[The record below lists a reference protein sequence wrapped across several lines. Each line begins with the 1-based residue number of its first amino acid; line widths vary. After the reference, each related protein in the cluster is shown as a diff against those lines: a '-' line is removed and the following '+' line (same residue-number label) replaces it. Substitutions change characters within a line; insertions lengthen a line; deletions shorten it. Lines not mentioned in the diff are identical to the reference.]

1 MTERAVRWYDLGL
14 AALLVVVSLFG
25 TGPAAAN
32 QGRTVPVLAYL
43 LAVVASLAIAAWRW
57 RPVWTFVV
65 VGAAA
70 LTYLALGYAYG
81 PIMITLALAVYGL
94 AAREPVRRTLPST
107 AALLAALLLT
117 VSLGALAGDRGWE
130 ELLTVSAWLV
140 VPAAI
145 GVVVRVRRDATA
157 AVRAEQ
163 ARRATSEER
172 LRLAQEVHDVV
183 GHGLAVIAMQAG
195 VALKVLAREPGLGWQ
210 EAPGQSFGA
219 APWGPV
225 REALEAIRAT
235 SREALDGL
243 RVELDALRD
252 GSGQPAAPRHPASGL
267 ADLPAL
273 VERMRA
279 SGLPVELHTDLP
291 ASAERPPTGRLTE
304 FPSTVDHAAYRIVQE
319 SLTNVLRH
327 AGPAATAQVR
337 VALDGDVL
345 AIEVR
350 DTGRGTPP
358 GPEPSGHGIGGMRER
373 ARALGGTVEA
383 GPRPSGGFAVA
394 ARLPCR

>member
-1 MTERAVRWYDLGL
+1 MTERPVRWYDVGL
-14 AALLVVVSLFG
+14 AALLVVLSLFG

-32 QGRTVPVLAYL
+32 QGRTAPVLAYL
-43 LAVVASLAIAAWRW
+43 LAVVASLTIAAWRW
-57 RPVWTFVV
+57 RPMWTFVV

-94 AAREPVRRTLPST
+94 AAREPVRRTLPAT
-107 AALLAALLLT
+107 TTLLAALLLT
-117 VSLGALAGDRGWE
+117 VSLGVLAGDRGWD
-130 ELLTVSAWLV
+130 ELVSVSAWLV
-140 VPAAI
+140 VPVAV

-195 VALKVLAREPGLGWQ
+195 VALKVLDREP
-210 EAPGQSFGA
+210 
-219 APWGPV
+219 GPV

-252 GSGQPAAPRHPASGL
+252 GSGQPAAPRRPTSGL

-291 ASAERPPTGRLTE
+291 ASAGRWPSGRPVEAHTVQPTE
-304 FPSTVDHAAYRIVQE
+304 VPSTVDHAAYRIVQE

-327 AGPAATAQVR
+327 AGPAAAAEVR
-337 VALDGDVL
+337 VAFDGDVL

-358 GPEPSGHGIGGMRER
+358 GVEPGGHGVDGMRER

-383 GPRPSGGFAVA
+383 GPRPSGGFAVT